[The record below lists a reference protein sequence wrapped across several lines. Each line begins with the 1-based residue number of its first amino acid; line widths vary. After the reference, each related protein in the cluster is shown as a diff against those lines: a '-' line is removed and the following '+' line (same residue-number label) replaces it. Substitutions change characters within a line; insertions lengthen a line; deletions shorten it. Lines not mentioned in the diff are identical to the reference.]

1 MMAFG
6 PRRPCDQGRRSD
18 PDRRSDLGG
27 RSDVNHRSDLGR
39 RTGRVRSALLLAAGL
54 GAGFAGGRITRAR
67 GPVGRAPGG
76 ALAAV
81 GAGAEPTDPVSP
93 LRFGDQPDLLATEDA
108 ASPPFEGL
116 SANTRFANEVLGAD
130 MSD

>member
-6 PRRPCDQGRRSD
+6 SRRPCDLGRRSA
-18 PDRRSDLGG
+18 PDRGSAPDRHSGLSRRS
-27 RSDVNHRSDLGR
+27 
-39 RTGRVRSALLLAAGL
+39 GRVRSALLLAAGL

-76 ALAAV
+76 APASV